1 MNSLIW
7 RNLPS
12 DLVRTIV
19 LLSNPTI
26 DTRLYFNIPPRKL
39 DEADAWKLWYRLKS
53 HDGII
58 YNVTS
63 QSLHILRI
71 PGCHIIHRPVLM
83 NAMDEWMSIFNQ
95 DEHLHTIETMTL
107 CGVHVTSSKNS
118 FYTEVR
124 VLLKD

>member
-12 DLVRTIV
+12 DLVRAIV

-26 DTRLYFNIPPRKL
+26 DTRLYFKIPPRKL
-39 DEADAWKLWYRLKS
+39 DEADAWRMWYRLKS
-53 HDGII
+53 HDGIV

-63 QSLHILRI
+63 KSLHILRI
-71 PGCHIIHRPVLM
+71 PGCHVIHRPVQM
-83 NAMDEWMSIFNQ
+83 NSMDEWFAIFNQ
-95 DEHLHTIETMTL
+95 DERAHTIETMTL